1 MSSTRIFHNITRIP
15 VTSTLVLIFGNYE
28 LYRIHKGTHP
38 YWSPILEEKGIVR
51 RRNQTGLETSGGQDA
66 SRIKAKPEGGN
77 TSIQWLNLN
86 GVPIPFIGKRSVE

>member
-1 MSSTRIFHNITRIP
+1 MSSTRIFHNISRIP

-51 RRNQTGLETSGGQDA
+51 RRKQTASETLGGQGA
-66 SRIKAKPEGGN
+66 SSTEAKREGGK

-86 GVPIPFIGKRSVE
+86 GVPIPFIAGRSVE

>member
-1 MSSTRIFHNITRIP
+1 MSSTRIFHNISRIP

-51 RRNQTGLETSGGQDA
+51 RRVQNTSESTGGQSA
-66 SRIKAKPEGGN
+66 PVVESQREGRK

-86 GVPIPFIGKRSVE
+86 GVPIPFITGRSV